1 MRITPGSR
9 IGRYRIDELI
19 GTGDTGDVYRA
30 FDGRLERRVMVNLLT
45 LDGRRSEEH
54 FIGFAQEARATAII
68 NHPNIVTVFDV
79 GQHEGRPFVVSEFLE
94 GETLRVR
101 LATDGLPAVSAINYA
116 RQIAEGLLAAHRL
129 NIVHCDL
136 KPENVFITFDGRVK
150 ILDFGLAK
158 WREEAIAR
166 LQDPSITTP
175 PETLIGA
182 VGYMS
187 PEQVRGYAVDER
199 SDLFSLG
206 AILYEMI
213 AGTPAFHAETPI
225 ETLGAILDDDPPSL
239 RGRNGVTLELEH
251 VIRHSLEKDRG
262 MRFQSARDL
271 LFALELAAAA
281 SRPRRVPLTSSRQ
294 NTLAWLPVP
303 VASLFRLL

>member
-1 MRITPGSR
+1 MRITAGSC
-9 IGRYRIDELI
+9 IGRYRIEELI

-30 FDGRLERRVMVNLLT
+30 FDGRLERRVMLNVLT
-45 LDGRRSEEH
+45 LDGPRTQEH
-54 FIGFAQEARATAII
+54 FVRFAQEARATAII

-79 GQHEGRPFVVSEFLE
+79 GDHEGTPFVVSEFLE
-94 GETLRVR
+94 GETLRAR
-101 LATDGLPAVSAINYA
+101 LGPGGLPAVGAINYA

-136 KPENVFITFDGRVK
+136 KPENIFITFDGHVK

-166 LQDPSITTP
+166 LRDPSVP
-175 PETLIGA
+175 ARPGTLIGA

-187 PEQVRGYAVDER
+187 PEQIRGYAVDER

-213 AGTPAFHAETPI
+213 AGTPAFHEERAI

-239 RGRNGVTLELEH
+239 RGRHGVTLELEH

-271 LFALELAAAA
+271 LFALDLAAAA
-281 SRPRRVPLTSSRQ
+281 ARPRRVPLTGSRQ
-294 NTLAWLPVP
+294 DTLAWLPFP